1 MATLLPLQGKVLS
14 NVNFTTNSVD
24 EIGEGFVND
33 EADVIFN
40 VKFKALIHKPVK
52 GEV

>member
-1 MATLLPLQGKVLS
+1 M
-14 NVNFTTNSVD
+14 D

-33 EADVIFN
+33 DADVIFS

-52 GEV
+52 GEVQDGIVIKVDRVTFYTTA

>member
-1 MATLLPLQGKVLS
+1 VD
-14 NVNFTTNSVD
+14 SVD

-33 EADVIFN
+33 AADVIFN

-52 GEV
+52 GEVQDGIVTKVDKV